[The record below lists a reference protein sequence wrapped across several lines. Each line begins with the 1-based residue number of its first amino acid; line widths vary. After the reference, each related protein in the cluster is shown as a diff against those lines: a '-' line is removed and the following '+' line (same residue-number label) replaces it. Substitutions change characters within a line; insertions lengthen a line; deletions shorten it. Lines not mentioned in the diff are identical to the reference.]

1 MFKIK
6 DRILLGTA
14 AGLAGD
20 IAKTVIDEISRKKKL
35 SQRSFRETAAGVW
48 VKKSNEARS
57 LEGQVLGGL
66 LDFGMSIAGGIGTV
80 YLLTE
85 TGRDHLITKGLISG
99 IGLGS
104 FINFL
109 IGTLPENKIKPTDA
123 TSNLSY
129 MASHAAYG
137 LVTTVM
143 AAKLAHPSLF
153 DKEPVNN
160 YLEPTQLTTEQQI
173 QEQPYKQQKR

>member
-6 DRILLGTA
+6 DRILLGTM

-20 IAKTVIDEISRKKKL
+20 IFKTVIDEISHRKKL

-48 VKKSNEARS
+48 VKKSSEAKS
-57 LEGQVLGGL
+57 IEGQVLGGL

-85 TGRDHLITKGLISG
+85 TGRDHLITKGIISG

-109 IGTLPENKIKPTDA
+109 IGSLPQNKIKPTDA

-129 MASHAAYG
+129 MVSHATYG
-137 LVTTVM
+137 LVTTAMV
-143 AAKLAHPSLF
+143 AKLGHASLF
-153 DKEPVNN
+153 DKQPAND
-160 YLEPTQLTTEQQI
+160 YLEPTELTTEQQI
-173 QEQPYKQQKR
+173 KEQQFYT